1 MFCLRSWI
9 PLLFIPANASPGFI
23 FLFFVCTYFLNRPC
37 VYCSILLLI
46 LFVTS
51 CYWSDRCFFEFSS
64 NWFAPRVAS
73 AAFESWVGIESRYP
87 ANVTTSP
94 AMMAALDPVAHNVF
108 NSTTIETLNT
118 TVSALS
124 SIVAYTTSLESWIE
138 SNGPANATTTAAM
151 TAAAAADPAFYTF
164 FNSTTMETLNI
175 NVTALARIAS
185 ESLAQR
191 KKTEW
196 TGLGIEWLRSLLGK
210 REWRIECMDVNIRL

>member
-23 FLFFVCTYFLNRPC
+23 FLFFICTYFLNRPC

-64 NWFAPRVAS
+64 NWFAPRMTSAAS

-87 ANVTTSP
+87 ANSTAAP
-94 AMMAALDPVAHNVF
+94 AMMAVLDDPITNNF
-108 NSTTIETLNT
+108 YNSTTIETLNT
-118 TVSALS
+118 TASALS
-124 SIVAYTTSLESWIE
+124 SIVAYTASFESWIE
-138 SNGPANATTTAAM
+138 SHNPANATTAV
-151 TAAAAADPAFYTF
+151 DPAFYNF
-164 FNSTTMETLNI
+164 FNSTTLETLNI
-175 NVTALARIAS
+175 TASALARIAS
-185 ESLAQR
+185 ESLARR
-191 KKTEW
+191 KRTEW